1 MTVAEW
7 QGLADRP
14 LDVGVVLAMG
24 VFDGLHRGH
33 RALLQRVIAHGGG
46 APAVLTFDPL
56 PSSVLFGTSARL
68 ILSRRQKERT
78 LQRIGI
84 RHLIVVD
91 FSLSFSK
98 LTGEEF
104 VNQLLRR
111 AAVRGI
117 VVGRDFRCGRQR
129 DTDTEQ
135 LHRLLHRRGVELEVV
150 DLVRNESG
158 SFDGQD
164 HFDEQDHFD
173 GQDCSAGQGRDGAK
187 VSSSGIRQA
196 IDNGDFSVVRS
207 MLGGDYELD
216 VEHVSPDCTRDGLVF
231 PASSLTQLLPRPG
244 RYTGSARSASGGSD
258 APIVVESD
266 RVIVRGATGP
276 LSGIRFSRRSP
287 ERSSDRTGSAD
298 RTGSSTGWD

>member
-1 MTVAEW
+1 MTVVDW

-14 LDVGVVLAMG
+14 LDDGVILAVG

-33 RALLQRVIAHGGG
+33 RALLQRVIARGGG

-56 PSSVLFGTSARL
+56 PSSVLFGTSARV
-68 ILSRRQKERT
+68 ILSRRQKERI

-91 FSLSFSK
+91 FSVSFSK
-98 LTGEEF
+98 LTGDGF

-111 AAVRGI
+111 AAVRSV

-129 DTDTEQ
+129 DTDTGQ

-150 DLVRNESG
+150 DLVRDG
-158 SFDGQD
+158 SENVRGPR
-164 HFDEQDHFD
+164 
-173 GQDCSAGQGRDGAK
+173 RDGAK

-216 VEHVSPDCTRDGLVF
+216 VEHVSPDCTGDGLVF

-244 RYTGSARSASGGSD
+244 RYPGFARSASGGSA

-266 RVIVRGATGP
+266 RVIVHGATGP
-276 LSGIRFSRRSP
+276 LSGIRFSGRNL
-287 ERSSDRTGSAD
+287 EGSSG

>member
-1 MTVAEW
+1 MTVADW

-14 LDVGVVLAMG
+14 LDDGVVLALG

-33 RALLQRVIAHGGG
+33 RALLQRVIEHGGG

-84 RHLIVVD
+84 HHLIVVD

-129 DTDTEQ
+129 DTGTEQ

-150 DLVRNESG
+150 DLVRDESESLG
-158 SFDGQD
+158 GLDQLGGQD
-164 HFDEQDHFD
+164 QLAR
-173 GQDCSAGQGRDGAK
+173 QSRDGAK

-196 IDNGDFSVVRS
+196 IDNGEFSVVRS

-216 VEHVSPDCTRDGLVF
+216 VEHVSPDCTGDGLVF

-244 RYTGSARSASGGSD
+244 RYSGVARSASGGSD

-266 RVIVRGATGP
+266 RVIVHGATGP
-276 LSGIRFSRRSP
+276 LSAIRFSRKDP
-287 ERSSDRTGSAD
+287 EGSSDRM
-298 RTGSSTGWD
+298 GSSTGWD